1 MMRDDSIFLKKVF
14 SLFVLFLLFALPLTP
29 GPTALAQERTLSFGS
44 GSVGATWYYAIGGL
58 TQTIKDDIKG
68 FKVSVRATG
77 GSVENLRLMA
87 KDQIDFAWAHAGNI
101 YDAWNG
107 VGIFDGKPKNQNF
120 RMVARA
126 YGSEHTIICL
136 GDGKIKRLADL
147 KGKKVQMGPPGSGTS
162 VNTENVFKALGLFGE
177 IKPVYMNASD
187 AVSALG
193 DGKIQG
199 LGQSAGPAASITSLA
214 TLKKIYM
221 VPLTKSEVK
230 IITEKYPFYSSGSV
244 MANMYPGN
252 VPPTEIPS
260 IWFQVYW
267 IAHKDAPDGYVYD
280 TLKASFSEKNKPS
293 LIKVHRYFKKLAPE
307 LDKMAGLKIP
317 LHPGAEKFWKDQGLS
332 IPAAIRSK

>member
-1 MMRDDSIFLKKVF
+1 VF
-14 SLFVLFLLFALPLTP
+14 SCIVLIPLLLFA
-29 GPTALAQERTLSFGS
+29 TAQFSTVSAQEKTLSFGS
-44 GSVGATWYYAIGGL
+44 GSVGATWYYAIGGFA
-58 TQTIKDDIKG
+58 QTIKDDLKG
-68 FKVSVRATG
+68 FNISVRATG
-77 GSVENLRLMA
+77 GSVENLRLLA
-87 KDQIDFAWAHAGNI
+87 KNEIDFAWAHAGNI

-107 VGIFDGKPKNQNF
+107 VGIFAGKPKNHNF

-136 GDGKIKRLADL
+136 DDGKIRHLSDL
-147 KGKKVQMGPPGSGTS
+147 KGERVQMGPPGSGTA
-162 VNTENVFKALGLFGE
+162 VNTENIFKGLDLFDK

-193 DGKIQG
+193 DGKIKG

-221 VPLTKSEVK
+221 IPLTEAEVQK
-230 IITEKYPFYSSGSV
+230 ITAKFPFYSGGTV
-244 MANMYPGN
+244 KPNMYPGN

-267 IAHKDAPDGYVYD
+267 IADKNTPADYVYE
-280 TLKASFSEKNKPS
+280 TLKATFSKKNKAA
-293 LIKVHRYFKKLAPE
+293 LDKVQRYFKMLAPE

-317 LHPGAEKFWKDQGLS
+317 LHPGAEKFWKEQGLS
-332 IPAAIRSK
+332 IPAAIRAE